1 MESEENRQNQE
12 REQNAFQLKRKGGL
26 YAKVRMSV
34 RTANILV
41 AILALVLVGALI
53 FVISHNG
60 FTVNFETN
68 GGTEVASVR
77 VLHGE
82 TVAQSQVPTR
92 EGYEFT
98 GWYTDRACTSPW
110 SMDSDTVTGSLT
122 LYGGW
127 GRKKKKGRGGGG
139 EPLGGGLSPPPRS
152 PTVPLFS
159 CGCCFFAKRMV

>member
-1 MESEENRQNQE
+1 METEENKQNQE

-82 TVAQSQVPTR
+82 TVAQSQVPAR

-110 SMDSDTVTGSLT
+110 SMDSYTVTGSLT
-122 LYGGW
+122 LYAGW
-127 GRKKKKGRGGGG
+127 AEK
-139 EPLGGGLSPPPRS
+139 
-152 PTVPLFS
+152 
-159 CGCCFFAKRMV
+159 